1 MVSQALSY
9 PERPDSAETRDQQRQ
24 LRNDFRNYFAGEAR
38 GKGLLRF
45 KTHFKRVT
53 LWLGAVLW
61 FLTIPI
67 SFYEGYKIL
76 RVGLVEAATIEIIAV
91 TTGIIFGGAVLIM
104 MGSGEGLWKEVLHN
118 FWRYFVLLIAGPSL
132 LLVAWYLHA
141 QGIGVWRDA
150 TGAVAALLIC
160 GSFFI
165 GSKPPPD
172 DEDIEDALDRVFE
185 ADVRRHLTRL
195 LAEIRGGDVRM
206 QDKTGS
212 DEALR
217 LLRRFPQEVELGG
230 RALMARPA
238 RDDRPR
244 VTPQGFV
251 ALIFEARTLLSCE
264 GAIDLTTGTLT
275 AHRLREIDYRDIGL
289 LSLDGLGVSHAPPKE
304 KAVRVPQ
311 ARLQMPAMAKP
322 PSSYKTTF
330 SIGLPGNASIDVVLR
345 DGEAL
350 GRTRNFAAVADSE
363 VAPLTDFAYVRRTW
377 EMLAS
382 ARRGS
387 PN

>member
-1 MVSQALSY
+1 MSQALSLS
-9 PERPDSAETRDQQRQ
+9 ESAGSAEAREQERQ
-24 LRNDFRNYFAGEAR
+24 LRSHFRSYFSGETR

-45 KTHFKRVT
+45 KTHVKRGT
-53 LWLGAVLW
+53 LWLGAILW

-76 RVGLVEAATIEIIAV
+76 RVGLAEAATIEIIAA

-118 FWRYFVLLIAGPSL
+118 FWRYFLLLVAGPSL
-132 LLVAWYLHA
+132 LLVAWYLHT
-141 QGIGVWRDA
+141 QGMGVWRDA
-150 TGAVAALLIC
+150 TGAVAAFLIL

-185 ADVRRHLTRL
+185 ADVGRHLTRL
-195 LAEIRGGDVRM
+195 LADLRGSNVRVP
-206 QDKTGS
+206 DKIGT
-212 DEALR
+212 DEAFR
-217 LLRRFPQEVELGG
+217 LLRRFPQEIELGG
-230 RALMARPA
+230 REFMARPA

-264 GAIDLTTGTLT
+264 GAIDLMTGTLT
-275 AHRLREIDYRDIGL
+275 AHCLREVDYRDIDL
-289 LSLDGLGVSHAPPKE
+289 LSLDGTGVSYAPPKE
-304 KAVRVPQ
+304 KAVTIRHG
-311 ARLQMPAMAKP
+311 RFQMPAMSTARP

-330 SIGLPGNASIDVVLR
+330 SIGLPGNAKTDVVLR
-345 DGEAL
+345 DGAAL
-350 GRTRNFAAVADSE
+350 GRTKNFTAVADYE

-377 EMLAS
+377 EMLAT
-382 ARRGS
+382 ARRG
-387 PN
+387 